1 MNPKEALKQIRA
13 IFEDMPQVVE
23 PVVPVAPE
31 VPEVTKVE
39 MAEYS
44 LVDGTKVMISALE
57 IGGLVELVDGNPAP
71 AGEHQLMDGT
81 SIVVDELGAIV
92 EIESPKSDVV
102 EEEPVA
108 PAAPV
113 PPAQDTQAMA
123 EELKAEFAEQKSQL
137 EAKIAELESK
147 VKQGFAQVAEL
158 VEALSNTP
166 TAEPTQKAANGW
178 SGSGLAE
185 FVARPAIARKR
196 RGDTCKR
203 YVNS

>member
-1 MNPKEALKQIRA
+1 MNPKEALQQIRA
-13 IFEDMPQVVE
+13 LFEDMPQVVE
-23 PVVPVAPE
+23 PVAPVAP
-31 VPEVTKVE
+31 VAPEVTKVE

-44 LVDGTKVMISALE
+44 LVDGTKIMISALE
-57 IGGLVELVDGNPAP
+57 IGGMVQMADGTPAP

-102 EEEPVA
+102 EVEPVA

-113 PPAQDTQAMA
+113 PPAQDTTAMA

-166 TAEPTQKAANGW
+166 TAEPTQKAANAFQ
-178 SGSGLAE
+178 SYVTTNDSKYE
-185 FVARPAIARKR
+185 RIEKYRNAILNK
-196 RGDTCKR
+196 
-203 YVNS
+203 

>member
-13 IFEDMPQVVE
+13 LFEEMPQVVE
-23 PVVPVAPE
+23 PVVAAEPA
-31 VPEVTKVE
+31 VTKVE

-44 LVDGTKVMISALE
+44 LADGTKVQISSLE
-57 IGGLVELVDGNPAP
+57 IGGMVQMADGTPAP
-71 AGEHQLMDGT
+71 MGEYQLMDGT
-81 SIVVDELGAIV
+81 SIQVDETGAII
-92 EIESPKSDVV
+92 EISSPKEDVV
-102 EEEPVA
+102 VEEPVA

-166 TAEPTQKAANGW
+166 TAEPTQKAANAFQ
-178 SGSGLAE
+178 SYVTTSDSKYERLE
-185 FVARPAIARKR
+185 KYRNAILNK
-196 RGDTCKR
+196 
-203 YVNS
+203 

>member
-23 PVVPVAPE
+23 PVAPVT
-31 VPEVTKVE
+31 PEVTKVE

-44 LVDGTKVMISALE
+44 LADGTKVMISALE
-57 IGGLVELVDGNPAP
+57 IGGMVQMADGTPAP

-81 SIVVDELGAIV
+81 SIQVDELGAIV
-92 EIESPKSDVV
+92 EIASPKEDII

-113 PPAQDTQAMA
+113 APAQDTQAMA
-123 EELKAEFAEQKSQL
+123 EALKAEFAEQKSQL
-137 EAKIAELESK
+137 EAKISDLESK

-166 TAEPTQKAANGW
+166 TAEPTQKSANAFQ
-178 SGSGLAE
+178 SYVTTNDSKYERLE
-185 FVARPAIARKR
+185 KYRNAILNK
-196 RGDTCKR
+196 
-203 YVNS
+203 

>member
-13 IFEDMPQVVE
+13 LFEDMPQVVE
-23 PVVPVAPE
+23 PVAPVEPT
-31 VPEVTKVE
+31 VTKVE

-57 IGGLVELVDGNPAP
+57 IGGMVQMADGTPAP

-81 SIVVDELGAIV
+81 SIQVDELGAII
-92 EIESPKSDVV
+92 EIASPKEDVV
-102 EEEPVA
+102 VEEPVA

-113 PPAQDTQAMA
+113 APAQDTTAMA

-137 EAKIAELESK
+137 ELKIAELESK

-166 TAEPTQKAANGW
+166 TAEPTQKAANAFQ
-178 SGSGLAE
+178 SYVTTNDSKYERLE
-185 FVARPAIARKR
+185 KYRNAILNK
-196 RGDTCKR
+196 
-203 YVNS
+203 

>member
-13 IFEDMPQVVE
+13 LFEEMPQVVE
-23 PVVPVAPE
+23 PVAPVAE
-31 VPEVTKVE
+31 VAPEVTKVE

-57 IGGLVELVDGNPAP
+57 IGGMVEMADGTPAP
-71 AGEHQLMDGT
+71 MGEHQLMDGT
-81 SIVVDELGAIV
+81 SITVDELGAIV
-92 EIESPKSDVV
+92 EISSPKEDVV
-102 EEEPVA
+102 EVEPVA

-166 TAEPTQKAANGW
+166 TAEPTQKAANAFQ
-178 SGSGLAE
+178 SYVTTNDSKYERLE
-185 FVARPAIARKR
+185 KYRNAILNK
-196 RGDTCKR
+196 
-203 YVNS
+203 

>member
-1 MNPKEALKQIRA
+1 MNPKEALNQIRA
-13 IFEDMPQVVE
+13 LFEDMPQVVE
-23 PVVPVAPE
+23 PVAPVEPT
-31 VPEVTKVE
+31 VTKVE

-57 IGGLVELVDGNPAP
+57 IGGMVQMADGTPAP

-81 SIVVDELGAIV
+81 IIQVDELGTIV
-92 EIESPKSDVV
+92 EIASPKEDVI

-113 PPAQDTQAMA
+113 VPAQDTTAMA

-166 TAEPTQKAANGW
+166 TAEPTQKSANAFQ
-178 SGSGLAE
+178 SYVTTNDSKYERLE
-185 FVARPAIARKR
+185 KYRNAILNK
-196 RGDTCKR
+196 
-203 YVNS
+203 